1 MSRNTQTLLYLGPI
15 VNCQPLWLHKFHWL
29 HSAAVTA
36 SSCVSLDYHCDCY
49 RTPHQCRCTC
59 TYAYHRTQ
67 APQLTRPLRC
77 QLLSLCFPICRLDFR
92 YRIRGYRNSWNYLY
106 NMENILQ
113 YAKKLSYGKL
123 SVCPLMVVTLSSS
136 LAVVAA
142 LCHSAAALPAQQ
154 VLAFLRCHCITANIW
169 VTGSPRRSVWF
180 CYILAPA
187 SSQMTLLSWKSTDVD
202 SYLYLSHNICI
213 STIHPS
219 VSCFLSWLEKAQLR

>member
-59 TYAYHRTQ
+59 MYTYHRTQ

-77 QLLSLCFPICRLDFR
+77 QLLSLCFPIWCLDFR

-136 LAVVAA
+136 LAVVVA

-154 VLAFLRCHCITANIW
+154 VLAFLRCHCITADTWVDLFDFVISWLQHFPRWHYYRGSQQMLTAIYIW
-169 VTGSPRRSVWF
+169 VTTFAYPLSTPVFLASYHDLKRRS
-180 CYILAPA
+180 CD
-187 SSQMTLLSWKSTDVD
+187 K
-202 SYLYLSHNICI
+202 
-213 STIHPS
+213 
-219 VSCFLSWLEKAQLR
+219 LR

>member
-1 MSRNTQTLLYLGPI
+1 MWIVWKFIFRVLRIWIAPCVLAVPATKPTRNSSVLRNGPLTQTQILFSPPWLPLKWISTISNLARALEQLPRSAGSFCNSLLRFRWLYQLSDIDQDGNISRNMSRNAKTLLYLGPI

-59 TYAYHRTQ
+59 MYTYHRTQ

-77 QLLSLCFPICRLDFR
+77 QLLSLCFPIWRLDFR

-113 YAKKLSYGKL
+113 YGKK
-123 SVCPLMVVTLSSS
+123 T
-136 LAVVAA
+136 
-142 LCHSAAALPAQQ
+142 
-154 VLAFLRCHCITANIW
+154 
-169 VTGSPRRSVWF
+169 
-180 CYILAPA
+180 IL
-187 SSQMTLLSWKSTDVD
+187 
-202 SYLYLSHNICI
+202 
-213 STIHPS
+213 
-219 VSCFLSWLEKAQLR
+219 